1 MKEIIGPFLC
11 CNETTETVTLSNG
24 DTTNVN
30 KLHFSGGRV
39 LAATILLGVGG
50 CVGAFVL

>member
-1 MKEIIGPFLC
+1 MKELIGPLLC

-30 KLHFSGGRV
+30 KLNFSAGRAF
-39 LAATILLGVGG
+39 AATILIGLGG